1 MRPAAGA
8 PGAGKGGREGT
19 GGTQSSPG
27 RRAALSQTRDSQL
40 IVLLLAAITPLSA
53 SAGLITVLKPHSER
67 LNPT

>member
-8 PGAGKGGREGT
+8 PGAGKGGGVS